1 MAMSKSKKAPKTRLK
16 LVLKTG
22 DTVQVITGK
31 DKGRTGKIQ
40 YIDRVKA
47 RVVVEGVNIVTKHI
61 KPKGAD
67 QPGRI
72 DKQEAPIHY
81 SNVLLYNEQ
90 SKQGERVR
98 IQVNDDGS
106 KTRIFAKS
114 GNKAD

>member
-1 MAMSKSKKAPKTRLK
+1 MATRKRNEPGPRLK

-22 DTVQVITGK
+22 DNVQVITGK
-31 DKGRTGKIQ
+31 DKGRTGKILQ
-40 YIDRVKA
+40 IDRIKA
-47 RVVVEGVNIVTKHI
+47 KVVVEGVNIVTKHI
-61 KPKGAD
+61 KPQSAD

-72 DKQEAPIHY
+72 DKMEAPIHY
-81 SNVLLYNEQ
+81 SNVLLYNEE
-90 SKQGERVR
+90 SKKGERVR